1 MLRKAEAARQRG
13 RAGEEEE
20 EVEGGG
26 GGKQKKAGNLFPPK
40 QRWGE
45 EEEEGGGG
53 GVLMPPPAPT
63 PQTHPPKRS
72 KDKGW
77 RSGSPTI
84 DSQRTDHLQ
93 LNSQLT
99 FCHV

>member
-13 RAGEEEE
+13 RAGEEEG

-45 EEEEGGGG
+45 EEEEEGVGGVGGG
-53 GVLMPPPAPT
+53 PNATSRPHAPNSST
-63 PQTHPPKRS
+63 K
-72 KDKGW
+72 KV
-77 RSGSPTI
+77 
-84 DSQRTDHLQ
+84 QRQRLEIRLSDH
-93 LNSQLT
+93 
-99 FCHV
+99 